1 MPDIFEFFR
10 LFIHP
15 WIKQL
20 INLLVWIRKCAS
32 SELLNKQEKT
42 GQKRVGCTSSR
53 WSIRSFIDVV
63 RWSVYLCGAGAR
75 KCIFVELNVLNI
87 FKVVKEVGKMMME
100 KAYMGEP
107 SSQGR
112 ALSNEE

>member
-1 MPDIFEFFR
+1 MRELRVAQQAGEDWAEEGGMHIF
-10 LFIHP
+10 
-15 WIKQL
+15 KVV
-20 INLLVWIRKCAS
+20 N
-32 SELLNKQEKT
+32 
-42 GQKRVGCTSSR
+42 
-53 WSIRSFIDVV
+53 SFLH
-63 RWSVYLCGAGAR
+63 WCGAR
-75 KCIFVELNVLNI
+75 KWLFVEGNVLNI